1 MNNQLTDAQ
10 ALLTLSL
17 YIKLTNII
25 AMSTH
30 IARVDGPTKDFSL
43 YLQNITSLPVETVLE
58 DIRLCKHDAT
68 YSITQLDQPHQK
80 IYLKKLK
87 DEGLYAII
95 LGHLKRCKNESFED
109 VLRGC
114 AEQEECIESPLVWV
128 IFLVNTLKPEPQ
140 LRDICVEVAD
150 NIDPLYEC
158 MRDDVTRELFGS
170 TEFWYEVYPVFL
182 PLVVNLV
189 MNNSKALGILLGK
202 DGFLDMMIQPL
213 FWSHTRPDIME
224 KEFAAKYFSPSLNLA
239 PTRVLYY
246 LVAKICKQI
255 DDEGRETPPPE
266 ERLDEDEMKQ
276 LVEIGTKVI
285 VSEAYDQTC
294 DITFVAGLFDL
305 IKIADPDSKQIYY
318 YMLNEMA
325 TSGCVDNRT
334 IIRAICHGSKATL
347 DYIDGQ
353 MLPQVIFRLL
363 HKIPPGDKHLRPL
376 PDDARYAAAI
386 DAGLLQMCMS
396 MLLRFAAV
404 YDNYVYG
411 RFLTIIEGVSA
422 VAFHSKTQ
430 QAIAKVDKA
439 ELRRILSLPELHRLG
454 RSNDLCDKIFGTI
467 GFFSNDTPVSTSL
480 PQARPNFE
488 DLGDVCSSC
497 LKVIPKEAIK
507 RCGQCKKR
515 MYCNREC
522 QANDWKNGHKKECK
536 MLLKQG
542 MDNPSNSVLAG
553 KKNRVEI
560 QKQIDNVMAAA
571 EKMLN
576 GTTPVI
582 LAHANVNGWDI
593 LDCVLAINFCVTPP
607 SFDSMLAKD
616 YSDNLLKEDAK
627 AELIAYIEK
636 TKKKGGI
643 VVSIQFHPATAQ
655 PGDKEAPLMF
665 VRADRFL
672 RGGWPAAQKDMLEEM
687 RGNDPNWLG
696 PGHTYA
702 GFFKPGHRLSDKCP
716 PGMLN

>member
-1 MNNQLTDAQ
+1 MSINQTTTMN
-10 ALLTLSL
+10 
-17 YIKLTNII
+17 
-25 AMSTH
+25 
-30 IARVDGPTKDFSL
+30 GPRKDFSL
-43 YLQNITSLPVETVLE
+43 YLQSITSLPVETVLD

-68 YSITQLDQPHQK
+68 YSITQLNQPHQK
-80 IYLKKLK
+80 IYLKKLE
-87 DEGLYAII
+87 DEGLYGII
-95 LGHLKRCKNESFED
+95 LGHLKRCQDESFED

-128 IFLVNTLKPEPQ
+128 VFLVNSLNHFNHTKGN
-140 LRDICVEVAD
+140 DICVEVAE

-158 MRDDVTRELFGS
+158 MRDDVTRELFGKA
-170 TEFWYEVYPVFL
+170 EYWYETYSVFL
-182 PLVVNLV
+182 PLMMNLV
-189 MNNSKALGILLGK
+189 MNNSKSLGILLGK
-202 DGFLDMMIQPL
+202 DGFLEMMIQTL
-213 FWSHTRPDIME
+213 FWSQTRPDIME
-224 KEFAAKYFSPSLNLA
+224 NELAATYFSPSFYSA

-255 DDEGRETPPPE
+255 NDENQETPHE
-266 ERLDEDEMKQ
+266 ERLDEAEMKQ

-305 IKIADPDSKQIYY
+305 IKIADPNSKQIYY

-363 HKIPPGDKHLRPL
+363 HKIPPGDKRLRPL

-396 MLLRFAAV
+396 MLLRFSTM
-404 YDNYVYG
+404 YDNDVYA

-430 QAIAKVDKA
+430 QAIAKLDKA
-439 ELRRILSLPELHRLG
+439 ELRRTLSLPELHRLG

-480 PQARPNFE
+480 PQARPNLE
-488 DLGDVCSSC
+488 DIGDVCSSC

-536 MLLKQG
+536 LLLKQG
-542 MDNPSNSVLAG
+542 MDNPNSNSVLAG
-553 KKNRVEI
+553 KKNKVEI
-560 QKQIDNVMAAA
+560 QKQVDNVMAAA
-571 EKMLN
+571 EKMLY

-643 VVSIQFHPATAQ
+643 VVSIQFHPATVQ

-672 RGGWPAAQKDMLEEM
+672 PEGWPTAQKIMLEDM
-687 RGNDPNWLG
+687 KRNDPNWLG

-702 GFFKPGHRLSDKCP
+702 GFFAPGQRLSDKCP
-716 PGMLN
+716 PSLLN